1 MLSKVSRRGNA
12 FLSRLI
18 KKNNNKT
25 KFSQK
30 ESQFSSNSTNFFN
43 DIKKAI
49 EIRDEKVYRKLS
61 LEFTQIWLNK
71 SNKKL
76 NVFEE
81 I

>member
-1 MLSKVSRRGNA
+1 MP
-12 FLSRLI
+12 RLI

-30 ESQFSSNSTNFFN
+30 KSQFSSNSTNFFN

-71 SNKKL
+71 NNKKL
-76 NVFEE
+76 NVLEE

>member
-1 MLSKVSRRGNA
+1 MSKL
-12 FLSRLI
+12 F

-25 KFSQK
+25 KFSK
-30 ESQFSSNSTNFFN
+30 KNNNISSNSLNFFN

-71 SNKKL
+71 SYKKL
-76 NVFEE
+76 NAFEE